1 MRIGLAGVGR
11 IGAFHAATLAGL
23 DAVDQVVV
31 ADANPALA
39 ASVAGDLGLEV
50 ADDVEAL
57 LASGALVVDAC
68 RHGL

>member
-39 ASVAGDLGLEV
+39 ASVARSRRKASTCGTDSAILGTSDTSAKLP
-50 ADDVEAL
+50 
-57 LASGALVVDAC
+57 
-68 RHGL
+68 